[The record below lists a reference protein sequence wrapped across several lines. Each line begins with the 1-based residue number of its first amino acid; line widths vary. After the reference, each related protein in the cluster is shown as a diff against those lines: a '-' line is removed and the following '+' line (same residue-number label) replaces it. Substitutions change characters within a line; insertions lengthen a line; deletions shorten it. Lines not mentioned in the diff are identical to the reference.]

1 MAWRSICGKKGRSAL
16 TILSIFI
23 GIAAVMTIVSTMEG
37 MKAKTMEQFAAMG
50 ANRIEVSVYAYM
62 YDEGGN
68 PISKDY
74 FTGLYRFCSGLKESI
89 IGITPKGS
97 SNATVVYGTKNSSTM
112 EWKYDQQYNV
122 VSGPPQIYYG
132 SDQYSACNNLAI
144 AKGRDLAWL
153 DCEKYNQICVLGAQ
167 AARVFFGSAN
177 PVGQIMKVNGN
188 NFEVVGVYG
197 ARVEPDTPSA
207 YQTDNFM
214 ILPYTATRLLGDTAP
229 TEFLVKA
236 KDDASMKTAITEIG
250 GYLSGVVDQSMGGY
264 QVQKEGYWQDY
275 QNQQLTM
282 ISLVLGGMFGVALLL
297 ARGIVHLLKGSLRG
311 HHPKELLDLYL
322 QQDDLLNSIEDGL
335 VATDLRGQVV
345 FANDQ
350 ARTLLQCGSTPLE
363 GQPLTRFFPETGCIQ
378 VARSGQAVHNRS
390 CVIQERQIL
399 ASEVPILGENGSQGV
414 LNVFHDKTEMR
425 KLSDEL
431 SGARYMLDTL
441 RFFNHEFMNKLHIIL
456 GYLQT
461 GESQKAVQF
470 IMNTSLVTSQS
481 IRETADCIRVSHL
494 CALIIGKMMHAAELG
509 ILLTV
514 THDSFCREEDL
525 LLSPED
531 YATILGNLLENAID
545 ELSRSHS
552 EVREIKLSMYCR
564 PDCNLVVCEDTGGG
578 IAPDILP
585 HIWDKGFSSKGEG
598 RGFGL
603 YLISRLVDEHG
614 GCIEL
619 ETEPGVGTCF
629 TLTFTREE

>member
-1 MAWRSICGKKGRSAL
+1 M
-16 TILSIFI
+16 
-23 GIAAVMTIVSTMEG
+23 
-37 MKAKTMEQFAAMG
+37 
-50 ANRIEVSVYAYM
+50 
-62 YDEGGN
+62 
-68 PISKDY
+68 
-74 FTGLYRFCSGLKESI
+74 

-282 ISLVLGGMFGVALLL
+282 ISLVLGGIAAISLLVGGIGIMNIMLVTVTERTREIGIRRSHRRAAQQHRGPVPHRVRYALRHGRHCGDHLRHHRQSGFGQDFVPDDHFPCHLGDAGGLRPF
-297 ARGIVHLLKGSLRG
+297 RGAGRAVRQLPGGKG
-311 HHPKELLDLYL
+311 
-322 QQDDLLNSIEDGL
+322 IETP
-335 VATDLRGQVV
+335 A
-345 FANDQ
+345 
-350 ARTLLQCGSTPLE
+350 CGSPAGGLK
-363 GQPLTRFFPETGCIQ
+363 
-378 VARSGQAVHNRS
+378 
-390 CVIQERQIL
+390 ER
-399 ASEVPILGENGSQGV
+399 
-414 LNVFHDKTEMR
+414 
-425 KLSDEL
+425 
-431 SGARYMLDTL
+431 
-441 RFFNHEFMNKLHIIL
+441 
-456 GYLQT
+456 
-461 GESQKAVQF
+461 
-470 IMNTSLVTSQS
+470 
-481 IRETADCIRVSHL
+481 
-494 CALIIGKMMHAAELG
+494 
-509 ILLTV
+509 
-514 THDSFCREEDL
+514 DL
-525 LLSPED
+525 
-531 YATILGNLLENAID
+531 
-545 ELSRSHS
+545 
-552 EVREIKLSMYCR
+552 
-564 PDCNLVVCEDTGGG
+564 
-578 IAPDILP
+578 
-585 HIWDKGFSSKGEG
+585 
-598 RGFGL
+598 
-603 YLISRLVDEHG
+603 
-614 GCIEL
+614 
-619 ETEPGVGTCF
+619 
-629 TLTFTREE
+629 

>member
-1 MAWRSICGKKGRSAL
+1 MVLNIGQAFKMAWRSICGKKGRSAL

-74 FTGLYRFCSGLKESI
+74 FAGLYRFCSGLKESI

-250 GYLSGVVDQSMGGY
+250 GYLSGVV
-264 QVQKEGYWQDY
+264 
-275 QNQQLTM
+275 
-282 ISLVLGGMFGVALLL
+282 
-297 ARGIVHLLKGSLRG
+297 R
-311 HHPKELLDLYL
+311 
-322 QQDDLLNSIEDGL
+322 
-335 VATDLRGQVV
+335 
-345 FANDQ
+345 
-350 ARTLLQCGSTPLE
+350 
-363 GQPLTRFFPETGCIQ
+363 
-378 VARSGQAVHNRS
+378 
-390 CVIQERQIL
+390 
-399 ASEVPILGENGSQGV
+399 
-414 LNVFHDKTEMR
+414 
-425 KLSDEL
+425 L
-431 SGARYMLDTL
+431 SGA
-441 RFFNHEFMNKLHIIL
+441 
-456 GYLQT
+456 
-461 GESQKAVQF
+461 
-470 IMNTSLVTSQS
+470 
-481 IRETADCIRVSHL
+481 
-494 CALIIGKMMHAAELG
+494 
-509 ILLTV
+509 
-514 THDSFCREEDL
+514 
-525 LLSPED
+525 
-531 YATILGNLLENAID
+531 
-545 ELSRSHS
+545 
-552 EVREIKLSMYCR
+552 
-564 PDCNLVVCEDTGGG
+564 
-578 IAPDILP
+578 
-585 HIWDKGFSSKGEG
+585 EG
-598 RGFGL
+598 RLLAGL
-603 YLISRLVDEHG
+603 SEPAADYDLSGAGRHRRHLPAGGRHRYHEHHAG
-614 GCIEL
+614 DGDGADPGDRYPP
-619 ETEPGVGTCF
+619 EPWRTAQQHRGPVPH
-629 TLTFTREE
+629 

>member
-74 FTGLYRFCSGLKESI
+74 FAGLYRFCSGLKESI

-282 ISLVLGGMFGVALLL
+282 ISLVLGGIAAISLLVGGIGIMNIMLVTVTERTREIGIKKSIGAPRREIVGQFLVEAAILSALGGLI
-297 ARGIVHLLKGSLRG
+297 GI
-311 HHPKELLDLYL
+311 
-322 QQDDLLNSIEDGL
+322 
-335 VATDLRGQVV
+335 A
-345 FANDQ
+345 
-350 ARTLLQCGSTPLE
+350 
-363 GQPLTRFFPETGCIQ
+363 
-378 VARSGQAVHNRS
+378 
-390 CVIQERQIL
+390 
-399 ASEVPILGENGSQGV
+399 
-414 LNVFHDKTEMR
+414 
-425 KLSDEL
+425 
-431 SGARYMLDTL
+431 
-441 RFFNHEFMNKLHIIL
+441 L
-456 GYLQT
+456 GYLLSLIL
-461 GESQKAVQF
+461 GKAMYDL
-470 IMNTSLVTSQS
+470 ILYPDALVTAGAFAFSVAIGIVFGIYPAAKASGLQPVDAL
-481 IRETADCIRVSHL
+481 RAD
-494 CALIIGKMMHAAELG
+494 
-509 ILLTV
+509 
-514 THDSFCREEDL
+514 
-525 LLSPED
+525 
-531 YATILGNLLENAID
+531 
-545 ELSRSHS
+545 
-552 EVREIKLSMYCR
+552 
-564 PDCNLVVCEDTGGG
+564 
-578 IAPDILP
+578 
-585 HIWDKGFSSKGEG
+585 
-598 RGFGL
+598 
-603 YLISRLVDEHG
+603 
-614 GCIEL
+614 
-619 ETEPGVGTCF
+619 
-629 TLTFTREE
+629 

>member
-1 MAWRSICGKKGRSAL
+1 MNIGQAFKMAWRSICGKKGRSAL

-50 ANRIEVSVYAYM
+50 ANRIEVSVYAYT
-62 YDEGGN
+62 YDEDGN

-282 ISLVLGGMFGVALLL
+282 ISLVLGGIAAISLLVGGIGIMNIMLVTVTERTREIGIRKAIGAERRSIITQFLIEAAMICGIGGVFGI
-297 ARGIVHLLKGSLRG
+297 IVG
-311 HHPKELLDLYL
+311 YL
-322 QQDDLLNSIEDGL
+322 GTMIVG
-335 VATDLRGQVV
+335 
-345 FANDQ
+345 
-350 ARTLLQCGSTPLE
+350 
-363 GQPLTRFFPETGCIQ
+363 
-378 VARSGQAVHNRS
+378 
-390 CVIQERQIL
+390 
-399 ASEVPILGENGSQGV
+399 
-414 LNVFHDKTEMR
+414 
-425 KLSDEL
+425 KLSFETIL
-431 SGARYMLDTL
+431 IPSAGITVGA
-441 RFFNHEFMNKLHIIL
+441 FFI
-456 GYLQT
+456 
-461 GESQKAVQF
+461 SVA
-470 IMNTSLVTSQS
+470 
-481 IRETADCIRVSHL
+481 
-494 CALIIGKMMHAAELG
+494 LG
-509 ILLTV
+509 IL
-514 THDSFCREEDL
+514 FGMY
-525 LLSPED
+525 P
-531 YATILGNLLENAID
+531 AIKASALQPV
-545 ELSRSHS
+545 EALRA
-552 EVREIKLSMYCR
+552 E
-564 PDCNLVVCEDTGGG
+564 
-578 IAPDILP
+578 
-585 HIWDKGFSSKGEG
+585 
-598 RGFGL
+598 
-603 YLISRLVDEHG
+603 
-614 GCIEL
+614 
-619 ETEPGVGTCF
+619 
-629 TLTFTREE
+629 